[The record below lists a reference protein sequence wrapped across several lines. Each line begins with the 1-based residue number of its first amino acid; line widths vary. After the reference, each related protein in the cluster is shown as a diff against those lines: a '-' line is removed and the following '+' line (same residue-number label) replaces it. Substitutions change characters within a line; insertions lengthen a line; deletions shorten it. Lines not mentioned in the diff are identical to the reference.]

1 METAQT
7 FMEDYQVNVNQL
19 DEEMRDLLDTMKETT
34 APKDAKQSVKAESR
48 KRVGELRQ
56 RLSNKSAKLVSTSDA
71 LRKSYR
77 QMMFD
82 EKAKEADEKLSEA
95 ENEVKKTIEEVKL
108 LQPDADADWHTLSA
122 KRVEQLLAL
131 IKDAGDIPEPFL
143 KKAQEKIDALKDDP
157 DERGKAKLQ
166 QLQHALNKT
175 RKQLK
180 EKTSS
185 VQKHAESAQN
195 TLLLKEVD
203 DKVSALEKEIKELDE
218 KAAPLVAVDSSLDVA
233 ATETLA
239 AEVQGLVAAL
249 SPRFA
254 ELNKKAT
261 ELDNAKADGTI
272 RSRARTMSHRL

>member
-7 FMEDYQVNVNQL
+7 FMEEYQVSVNQL
-19 DEEMRDLLDTMKETT
+19 DEEMKDLLEVMKDNN

-56 RLSNKSAKLVSTSDA
+56 KLSVKRQKLLSTSDA

-82 EKAKEADEKLSEA
+82 EKAKEADEKLKEA

-108 LQPDADADWHTLSA
+108 LQPDSKDDWHTLSA
-122 KRVEQLLAL
+122 KRVEQLLTL

-143 KKAQEKIDALKDDP
+143 KEAQAKIDALKDEP

-175 RKQLK
+175 RKELK

-185 VQKHAESAQN
+185 VQKNAENAQN
-195 TLLLKEVD
+195 TLLLTEAD
-203 DKVSALEKEIKELDE
+203 DKVGALEKEVKDLDE
-218 KAAPLVAVDSSLDVA
+218 KAQPLVAVNSALDVA
-233 ATETLA
+233 ATEALS
-239 AEVQGLVAAL
+239 AEVQGVVDAVK
-249 SPRFA
+249 PRFA
-254 ELNKKAT
+254 ELLKKAA
-261 ELDNAKADGTI
+261 ELDSA
-272 RSRARTMSHRL
+272 